1 MLTLNQVEKGF
12 GGRIL
17 FSGVNLQIN
26 ARDCVG
32 LVGPNGAGK
41 TTLFSLILGEDTPDS
56 GTITMEKRCRL
67 GYLPQES
74 TPTGDETVLQVAT
87 SVRPEFTRLRAILS
101 AHEHAG
107 TTDSEEYAEA
117 QAEFDDIG
125 GYHLEPKAKRIL
137 RGLAFRES
145 EFDRPMRELS
155 GGWVMRAHLARLL
168 VMEPDL
174 LMLDEPTNHLDL
186 HSLQWFQNYL
196 KGYNGAI
203 LMISHDREFLNAL
216 TDSIIHIFHGKLHR
230 YRGNYE
236 SFLQQKAQREE
247 QAWAA
252 YRAQQTEIAKIEEFI
267 ARFRA
272 KATKAAQVQS
282 RIKQLDK
289 LERLQPP
296 SPPEATVKL
305 RFPQPRATGQKVINL
320 TNIHQSYGKTKVYE
334 GMEFAAERGDRV
346 VLVGPNGSGKST
358 LLKILAGE
366 LEFQRGER
374 KLGLNVDVA
383 YFAQYRSL
391 MLDGTRSVLEEAL
404 STAGRQA
411 SEQDTRTLLGCFLFR
426 GDDVHKSVGV
436 LSGGEKGR
444 LALVKILLNPP
455 NLLLMDEPTTHLDM
469 PSIDALT
476 QALKQFQGTLV
487 FISHDVYFIR
497 GIAEKVLHIDGGK
510 LTWYAGD
517 YDYYLEKS
525 GADSERAALTAGQPV
540 YAGASEPKVKANST
554 GEGPIRKTKEQKR
567 QEAEE
572 RQRRAQER
580 RDLESALARAESRV
594 FELERRRAEI
604 AQKLDDP
611 GLYQRDPAAVVSLNR
626 ELALVGDEVDK
637 ATSAWEDLAAKMQA
651 LAGTG
656 T

>member
-26 ARDCVG
+26 SRDCVG

-41 TTLFSLILGEDTPDS
+41 STLFSLILGEDTPDS
-56 GTITMEKRCRL
+56 GAITMDKRCTL

-87 SVRPEFTRLRAILS
+87 SIRPEFTKLRAILS
-101 AHEHAG
+101 AHEAAG
-107 TTDSEEYAEA
+107 TIDSEEYHDA

-145 EFDRPMRELS
+145 EFDRPMKELS

-230 YRGNYE
+230 YRGNYD
-236 SFLQQKAQREE
+236 SFLTQKAQREE

-252 YRAQQTEIAKIEEFI
+252 FRAQQTEIAKIEDFI

-305 RFPQPRATGQKVINL
+305 RFPQPRSTGQKVINL
-320 TNIHQSYGKTKVYE
+320 NGIHQAYGGKNKVYE
-334 GMEFAAERGDRV
+334 DMEFAAERGDRI
-346 VLVGPNGSGKST
+346 VLVGPNGAGKST
-358 LLKILAGE
+358 MLKILAGE
-366 LEFQRGER
+366 LEFQKGER

-391 MLDGTRSVLEEAL
+391 MLDGGRSVMEEAL
-404 STAGRQA
+404 STPGRQA
-411 SEQDTRTLLGCFLFR
+411 TEQDTRTLLGCFLFR

-497 GIAEKVLHIDGGK
+497 GIAEKVLHIDSGR

-540 YAGASEPKVKANST
+540 FSAESEPKVKSS
-554 GEGPIRKTKEQKR
+554 GPSEGSGRKTKEQKR

-580 RDLESALARAESRV
+580 RDLETALAKAESKV
-594 FELERRRAEI
+594 ATMEARRGEI
-604 AQKLDDP
+604 GRLLDDS
-611 GLYQRDPAAVVSLNR
+611 GLYQRDPGAVVSLNR
-626 ELALVGDEVDK
+626 ELAQLGDELER
-637 ATSAWEDLAAKMQA
+637 ATAAWEELAGKMEI
-651 LAGTG
+651 LAGT
-656 T
+656 

>member
-1 MLTLNQVEKGF
+1 MLTLNEVEKGF

-26 ARDCVG
+26 ARDRVG

-41 TTLFSLILGEDTPDS
+41 STLFSLILKEDTPDS
-56 GTITMEKRCRL
+56 GTVSMDKRCTL

-87 SVRPEFTRLRAILS
+87 SVRPEFTKLRAILS
-101 AHEHAG
+101 KHEAAG
-107 TTDSEEYAEA
+107 TTDSAEYADA
-117 QAEFDDIG
+117 QAQFDEIG

-155 GGWVMRAHLARLL
+155 GGWVMRAYLARLL

-230 YRGNYE
+230 YRGNYDA
-236 SFLQQKAQREE
+236 FLKQKEQREE

-252 YRAQQTEIAKIEEFI
+252 YRAQQTEIKKIEEFI

-272 KATKAAQVQS
+272 KATKAAQAQS
-282 RIKQLDK
+282 RIKQLEK
-289 LERLQPP
+289 MERLQPP
-296 SPPEATVKL
+296 SPPEATVTL
-305 RFPQPRATGQKVINL
+305 RFPQPRQTGQKVVNL
-320 TNIHQSYGKTKVYE
+320 TNIHQAYGKTTVYE
-334 GMEFAAERGDRV
+334 GMEFAAERGDRI
-346 VLVGPNGSGKST
+346 VLVGPNGAGKST
-358 LLKILAGE
+358 MLKILAGE
-366 LEFQRGER
+366 LEFQQGER

-391 MLDGTRSVLEEAL
+391 MLNGARSVLEEAL
-404 STAGRQA
+404 STQGRQA
-411 SEQDTRTLLGCFLFR
+411 TEQDTRTLLGCFLFR

-497 GIAEKVLHIDGGK
+497 GIAEKVLHIEAGK
-510 LTWYAGD
+510 LTWYAGG

-525 GADSERAALTAGQPV
+525 GADSERAALTAGQPIYV
-540 YAGASEPKVKANST
+540 APDAKVKSASSDSST
-554 GEGPIRKTKEQKR
+554 RKTKEQKR

-580 RDLESALARAESRV
+580 KELETALHKAESRV
-594 FELERRRAEI
+594 TTLEARREEI
-604 AQKLDDP
+604 TKLLDDS
-611 GLYQRDPAAVVSLNR
+611 GLYQRDPGAVIKLNR
-626 ELALVGDEVDK
+626 ELVQITDELET
-637 ATSAWEDLAAKMQA
+637 ATANWEE
-651 LAGTG
+651 LAGKVELA
-656 T
+656 

>member
-1 MLTLNQVEKGF
+1 MLTLHQVEKGF

-17 FSGVNLQIN
+17 FSDVNLQIN
-26 ARDCVG
+26 ARDRVG

-41 TTLFSLILGEDTPDS
+41 STLFSLILGEDTPDS
-56 GTITMEKRCRL
+56 GSITLDRRCTL
-67 GYLPQES
+67 GFLPQES

-87 SVRPEFTRLRAILS
+87 SVSPEFTRLRALLS
-101 AHEHAG
+101 AHEAAG
-107 TTDSEEYAEA
+107 TLDAPDYADA
-117 QAEFDDIG
+117 QARFDELG

-145 EFDRPMRELS
+145 DFERPLRELS

-168 VMEPDL
+168 VMQPDL

-196 KGYNGAI
+196 KGYEGAI

-216 TDSIIHIFHGKLHR
+216 TDSILHIFHGKVHR
-230 YRGNYE
+230 YRGNYDA
-236 SFLQQKAQREE
+236 FLRQKAQREE

-252 YRAQQTEIAKIEEFI
+252 YRAQQTEIKKIEEFI
-267 ARFRA
+267 SRFRA

-282 RIKQLDK
+282 RIKQLEK
-289 LERLQPP
+289 MERLQPP
-296 SPPEATVKL
+296 SPPEATVHL
-305 RFPQPRATGQKVINL
+305 RFPQPRKTGLKVVNL
-320 TNIHQSYGKTKVYE
+320 TGIHQAYGRNKVYE
-334 GMEFAAERGDRV
+334 NMEFAAERGDRV
-346 VLVGPNGSGKST
+346 VLVGPNGAGKST

-366 LEFQRGER
+366 VEFQQGER

-391 MLDGTRSVLEEAL
+391 MLDGSRSVLEEAL
-404 STAGRQA
+404 STPGRQA
-411 SEQDTRTLLGCFLFR
+411 SEQEVRTLLGCFLFR

-476 QALKQFQGTLV
+476 QALKQYEGTLV

-497 GIAEKVLHIDGGK
+497 NIAEKVLHIDAGK
-510 LTWYAGD
+510 LTWYAGG

-525 GADSERAALTAGQPV
+525 GAVSERAALTAGQPPR
-540 YAGASEPKVKANST
+540 ADDAPAPRNPSGDAAASA
-554 GEGPIRKTKEQKR
+554 RKTKEQKR
-567 QEAEE
+567 LEAEE
-572 RQRRAQER
+572 RQRRAKER
-580 RDLESALARAESRV
+580 KDLETALGRAEGRV
-594 FELERRRAEI
+594 AALEARRNEI
-604 AQKLDDP
+604 ETLLDDP
-611 GLYQRDPAAVVSLNR
+611 GLYQRDPGAAVSLNR
-626 ELALVGDEVDK
+626 ELAELADSLEA
-637 ATSAWEDLAAKMQA
+637 ATAEWERLAERMEPVS
-651 LAGTG
+651 
-656 T
+656 